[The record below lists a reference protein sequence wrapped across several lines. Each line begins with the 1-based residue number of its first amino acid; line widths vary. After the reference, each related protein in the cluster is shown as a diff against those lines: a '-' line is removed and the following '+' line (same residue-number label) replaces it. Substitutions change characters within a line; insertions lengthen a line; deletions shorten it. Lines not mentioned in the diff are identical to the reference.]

1 MLEASTRK
9 DSLIYSMPPCMQRA
23 TRAEVPNLPLPT
35 AAAPASKLG
44 LGLEPM
50 RLDAVVVA
58 VILGV
63 VRADCAFEV
72 TELAHASCL
81 RIVGGGT
88 ITMALVTVASG
99 LPATFL
105 RGLRRNRL
113 RYVAAHPSTEYCEY
127 NATLDASRP
136 LAWTKVRALEQIF
149 ARADAP
155 ALAAWIDATRH
166 HGGRAV
172 VRGGRGAR
180 YARGHGAQVRARAD
194 ARAMP
199 NTGVLVARNTPW
211 TRGFLRAVYETTPRR
226 GRQLRAGRDPPV
238 RPAAH
243 GRLRAARDA
252 RAVRAAQL
260 PTAATSGDFVC
271 HHAGRRGAAAKYL
284 AMVDAF
290 RMGDINESKCCAQ
303 PCART
308 PG

>member
-1 MLEASTRK
+1 
-9 DSLIYSMPPCMQRA
+9 
-23 TRAEVPNLPLPT
+23 
-35 AAAPASKLG
+35 
-44 LGLEPM
+44 M

-127 NATLDASRP
+127 NASLDASRP

-149 ARADAP
+149 ARARAP
-155 ALAAWIDATRH
+155 ALAAWIDADALIMEAAQSFEAVA
-166 HGGRAV
+166 GRDVTLAV
-172 VRGGRGAR
+172 MGRK
-180 YARGHGAQVRARAD
+180 YARGQAD

-211 TRGFLRAVYETTPRR
+211 TRGFLRAVYEGYPEAWADANFE
-226 GRQLRAGRDPPV
+226 Q
-238 RPAAH
+238 AAIH
-243 GRLRAARDA
+243 LYAQR
-252 RAVRAAQL
+252 RAVDFARHATL
-260 PTAATSGDFVC
+260 VPYERLNSPTAAYKPGDFVC